1 MFLVGAIIGF
11 LAAESFS
18 EEAKKK
24 KSDRSA
30 YYEEYYRNISPS
42 TFYVEKNGNKITIT
56 VR

>member
-18 EEAKKK
+18 EKAKKK

>member
-18 EEAKKK
+18 EDAKKK
-24 KSDRSA
+24 KADRID
-30 YYEEYYRNISPS
+30 YYEKYYRNISPS
-42 TFYVEKNGNKITIT
+42 TFYVEKKDNKITIT